1 MDNNSEA
8 FDNIPYNKESLKT
21 KYELSVE
28 DVDSILTACGL
39 PIDQYEYSHHDI
51 SNSFEPAVQ
60 NFKNQETFHPPD
72 HLESKS
78 KPVPPQKSDRSKKTS
93 KSKPISLFELKA
105 IISDLIGSKV
115 SLADTLKV
123 IEANGLEE
131 KQEYT
136 HQECDLIIET
146 ISNED
151 ESIDFNATIQGLS
164 TASSEGFAKLVDR
177 VTDRLA
183 ESAPDAFNQIYMQ
196 KIAANMERNQ
206 QQIRDFYHQLEET
219 IIGEL
224 EGKKSPLQILIERRS
239 KTNLSSLCSMKSAAS
254 LPESNSDSTTS

>member
-1 MDNNSEA
+1 MDNNSETL
-8 FDNIPYNKESLKT
+8 DNIPHNKQSLQEQ
-21 KYELSVE
+21 YELSLE
-28 DVDSILTACGL
+28 DVDSILVACGL
-39 PIDQYEYSHHDI
+39 PIDQYEYSYHDI

-60 NFKNQETFHPPD
+60 NFKTQEAFQPPD
-72 HLESKS
+72 HLESKPAS
-78 KPVPPQKSDRSKKTS
+78 LRKSDNKSKKAS
-93 KSKPISLFELKA
+93 KSKPVSLFELKA

-115 SLADTLKV
+115 SLADTLKL

-131 KQEYT
+131 KEEYT
-136 HQECDLIIET
+136 QQECDLIIEA

-151 ESIDFNATIQGLS
+151 DSIDFNATIQGLS

-183 ESAPDAFNQIYMQ
+183 ETAPDAFNQIYMQ
-196 KIAANMERNQ
+196 KIAANMARNQ

-224 EGKKSPLQILIERRS
+224 EGKKSPLQILIERRQ
-239 KTNLSSLCSMKSAAS
+239 KTNLSSLSSMKSAVS
-254 LPESNSDSTTS
+254 LPESENDSTTS